1 MDTLTQEMREWELTG
16 RLPGQVCITLIT
28 MLAKNDRVERPIG
41 LTHYAYRAWARTKW
55 KLYEAWATDFGS
67 RAPWDQARKGVSSL
81 DVALARI
88 IRHETARSQKRSGV
102 TLLLDLEA
110 FYENIQQDKVI
121 EQGIQQGF
129 PPIILNAAMDIYQG
143 PRYIEGE
150 GALSAPVRSTKGI
163 IAGCPFAPGLSKLI
177 LHPVIEPLW
186 QQSSVRHIDVW
197 LDDIGIDI
205 ESQTHEKAAKR
216 GKEVYGEVK
225 QRLAAEGLT
234 LSASKTVFIVTDAK
248 ARKALSGYLGPGD
261 PEIKFQA
268 KDLGVDTSGGGLR
281 RIATARGRQVKA
293 QNQEK

>member
-1 MDTLTQEMREWELTG
+1 MELTG

-150 GALSAPVRSTKGI
+150 GALSAPVRSTK
-163 IAGCPFAPGLSKLI
+163 ASSPAALLLQGC
-177 LHPVIEPLW
+177 
-186 QQSSVRHIDVW
+186 QS
-197 LDDIGIDI
+197 
-205 ESQTHEKAAKR
+205 
-216 GKEVYGEVK
+216 
-225 QRLAAEGLT
+225 
-234 LSASKTVFIVTDAK
+234 
-248 ARKALSGYLGPGD
+248 
-261 PEIKFQA
+261 
-268 KDLGVDTSGGGLR
+268 
-281 RIATARGRQVKA
+281 
-293 QNQEK
+293 

>member
-1 MDTLTQEMREWELTG
+1 M
-16 RLPGQVCITLIT
+16 
-28 MLAKNDRVERPIG
+28 
-41 LTHYAYRAWARTKW
+41 
-55 KLYEAWATDFGS
+55 
-67 RAPWDQARKGVSSL
+67 
-81 DVALARI
+81 
-88 IRHETARSQKRSGV
+88 
-102 TLLLDLEA
+102 LLDLEA

-234 LSASKTVFIVTDAK
+234 LSASKTVFIVTDTK
-248 ARKALSGYLGPGD
+248 TRKALSGYLGPGD

-268 KDLGVDTSGGGLR
+268 KDL
-281 RIATARGRQVKA
+281 
-293 QNQEK
+293 E